1 MDTDDRQITAGPLV
15 VPEIVTF
22 PAEVD
27 LDNARDLG
35 TALIGAFGPGVAV
48 VIADM
53 TATTF
58 CDSSGLRFLLMAN
71 DIAAER
77 GAELRLVIPSQ
88 SVLRVFRVTGV
99 DQLLRIYRSMADAL
113 SDAPRAAGQQEQR
126 ESADTPAGVDGAR
139 LATAGKD
146 RARHGRSA
154 H

>member
-1 MDTDDRQITAGPLV
+1 VGTDDRQITSRPLII
-15 VPEIVTF
+15 PEIVTF

-27 LDNARDLG
+27 LHNARDLG

-58 CDSSGLRFLLMAN
+58 CDSSGLRFLMVAN

-77 GAELRLVIPSQ
+77 GADLRLVIPSR
-88 SVLRVFRVTGV
+88 SVLRVFRLTGAE
-99 DQLLRIYRSMADAL
+99 QLLRIYGSINEAL
-113 SDAPRAAGQQEQR
+113 SNAPQSGG
-126 ESADTPAGVDGAR
+126 PAGATTAR
-139 LATAGKD
+139 LATEGKG

>member
-1 MDTDDRQITAGPLV
+1 VDTDDRQITARPLV

-58 CDSSGLRFLLMAN
+58 CDSSGLRFLLVAN

-77 GAELRLVIPSQ
+77 GAELRLVITSQ
-88 SVLRVFRVTGV
+88 SVLRVIRILGV
-99 DQLLRIYRSMADAL
+99 DKLLRICGSMSEAL
-113 SDAPRAAGQQEQR
+113 SSAQSGGQQGQR
-126 ESADTPAGVDGAR
+126 QSADSPAVQPGA
-139 LATAGKD
+139 
-146 RARHGRSA
+146 
-154 H
+154 